1 MVIRIKQKINFGPF
15 WVILGDINAENI
27 ENFKFTYVRGF
38 NFVCSVTPNQ
48 SILVIFR
55 KGVRG

>member
-27 ENFKFTYVRGF
+27 AKFKFTYVREF
-38 NFVCSVTPNQ
+38 NFFCSVTTKQ
-48 SILVIFR
+48 RVFAYLSKVV
-55 KGVRG
+55 K